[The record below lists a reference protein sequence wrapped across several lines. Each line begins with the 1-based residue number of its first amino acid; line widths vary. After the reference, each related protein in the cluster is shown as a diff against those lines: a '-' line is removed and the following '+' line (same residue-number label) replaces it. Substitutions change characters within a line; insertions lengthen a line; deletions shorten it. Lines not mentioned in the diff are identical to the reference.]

1 MNKFDIL
8 NRFSGAVQFTA
19 EIDCPEDAPTG
30 VKIGLAVRWALKSRA
45 NLSGANLKGA
55 NLSDAN
61 LSGAN
66 LSEAN
71 LSRANLSGANLSGA
85 NLSGAYLS
93 GPYMSGANL
102 SRANLS
108 GANLSGANLSGANL
122 SGANLSDA
130 YLLGANLSDAYLLG
144 PYMSG
149 AKWRDEITIIRRPI
163 QIYGLHDDWAVTIL
177 DQHMQIGCEL
187 HRLDE
192 WEAFDDRRICEMDGR
207 SALMFWRK
215 NKDALLAMAKADG
228 RGASAAKT
236 TEAA

>member
-71 LSRANLSGANLSGA
+71 LSD
-85 NLSGAYLS
+85 AY
-93 GPYMSGANL
+93 
-102 SRANLS
+102 
-108 GANLSGANLSGANL
+108 L

-130 YLLGANLSDAYLLG
+130 NLSGAYL
-144 PYMSG
+144 SG

>member
-66 LSEAN
+66 LSDAN
-71 LSRANLSGANLSGA
+71 LSDAYLSGANLSDA

-108 GANLSGANLSGANL
+108 GAYLFDANLSGANL

-130 YLLGANLSDAYLLG
+130 NLSG

>member
-55 NLSDAN
+55 NLS
-61 LSGAN
+61 
-66 LSEAN
+66 
-71 LSRANLSGANLSGA
+71 RA

-93 GPYMSGANL
+93 D
-102 SRANLS
+102 
-108 GANLSGANLSGANL
+108 ANLSGANL
-122 SGANLSDA
+122 SGANLSDV
-130 YLLGANLSDAYLLG
+130 NLSG

-149 AKWRDEITIIRRPI
+149 VKWRDEITIIRRPI

-236 TEAA
+236 TEAAPSDAIGPQVNSEDT

>member
-61 LSGAN
+61 LS
-66 LSEAN
+66 
-71 LSRANLSGANLSGA
+71 
-85 NLSGAYLS
+85 
-93 GPYMSGANL
+93 
-102 SRANLS
+102 
-108 GANLSGANLSGANL
+108 
-122 SGANLSDA
+122 
-130 YLLGANLSDAYLLG
+130 G